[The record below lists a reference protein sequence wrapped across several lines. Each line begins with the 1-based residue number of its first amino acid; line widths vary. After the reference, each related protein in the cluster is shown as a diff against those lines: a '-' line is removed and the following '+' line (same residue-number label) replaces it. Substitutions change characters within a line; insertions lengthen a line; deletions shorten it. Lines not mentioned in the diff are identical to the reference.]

1 MNLDEIIEQ
10 LTETILHEAMDSDEI
25 AGMPCQ
31 QFYAMQHRQRREF
44 LAAKYQEGMRFHG
57 LTDAEHD
64 LVMLHMLTV
73 IDTEVKPQVRQFL
86 QDMEA
91 AKGKPAGWA
100 DTIATRRIN
109 SKKTGRTLREQ
120 AGHPVINDLR
130 EADMY
135 SPSHKGA
142 LQSATYIGKAEMLF
156 TGSQTA
162 RRLRRLEQQMAEHA
176 QKIQLLER
184 TAADANARLS
194 SVEDWQVKVDDMLS
208 QGKPVGFIAKELGRS
223 RDSINA
229 YIRRQR
235 LKQ

>member
-1 MNLDEIIEQ
+1 
-10 LTETILHEAMDSDEI
+10 
-25 AGMPCQ
+25 
-31 QFYAMQHRQRREF
+31 
-44 LAAKYQEGMRFHG
+44 
-57 LTDAEHD
+57 
-64 LVMLHMLTV
+64 
-73 IDTEVKPQVRQFL
+73 
-86 QDMEA
+86 
-91 AKGKPAGWA
+91 
-100 DTIATRRIN
+100 
-109 SKKTGRTLREQ
+109 
-120 AGHPVINDLR
+120 
-130 EADMY
+130 MY

-176 QKIQLLER
+176 QKIQLLEQ
-184 TAADANARLS
+184 TAAAANARLS